1 VVTRDEQH
9 YPALYTDARGAEETT
24 IANDGE
30 MLRLKVRGVEL
41 VGRDF
46 DALGPVEGTPP
57 SLLERV
63 PLDRGGL
70 CSCRLE
76 WRMSIAMQDNG
87 QTTAGMLSV
96 ELVLGD
102 PRSSGGLDHEELRL
116 VLEYGGRRF
125 TAPGSGCFEGDL
137 LGIQSQ
143 LPAGVYMKACIN
155 CLYSDYSPLGS
166 GMFGGMMCFRNLK
179 AEYLRVTSKREFW
192 SVHGRQDRMV
202 QETYLCPEFERRVPG
217 TGYRG

>member
-1 VVTRDEQH
+1 VDH
-9 YPALYTDARGAEETT
+9 YPTLYTDARGAEETT

-30 MLRLKVRGVEL
+30 LLRLKVRGVEL
-41 VGRDF
+41 VGRGF
-46 DALGPVEGTPP
+46 VSLSPVADTPP
-57 SLLERV
+57 ALLEHV
-63 PLDRGGL
+63 PLDRGDL

-76 WRMSIAMQDNG
+76 WRMSIALHDNG
-87 QTTAGMLSV
+87 QPTAGMLSV

-102 PRSSGGLDHEELRL
+102 PLSNREELRL

-125 TAPGSGCFEGDL
+125 TAPGTGHFEDDL

-155 CLYSDYSPLGS
+155 CLYSDYSPYGS
-166 GMFGGMMCFRNLK
+166 GMFGDMMCFRNLK
-179 AEYLRVTSKREFW
+179 AEYLRVTSKQEYLRACGPQ
-192 SVHGRQDRMV
+192 VCRV